1 MKKLLKERQ
10 QPSPHTPGGTSSTSS
25 TNSHHHQ
32 QQQQNHQH
40 SFGVSTPVTSPFDS
54 SFLVTSP
61 VPSTPGVIS
70 LASASSSSN
79 PHNNNSSSNTASVYS
94 SIVNAH
100 MKMEPSTPTSAL
112 SGLSHHSNSH
122 LNYYSSAASMMHQQQ
137 QQHSMPSFSNNGSSQ
152 KPNNLYPSSLSNG
165 ISHLPPMQS
174 NNGQLDKQSQQPAI
188 YPSTSQHTLSDMPLP
203 SFSIPSTVITPS
215 SSHSS
220 SADQLHKKFSAP
232 NLTGSS
238 IANVFQQP
246 LVEPNNSASSNTQS
260 TSKSP
265 LPSSSAGSALVAST
279 DSPIVEYMDD
289 DDGWIVQ
296 WFNEDKRKKWK
307 VKVPQFKYCKKR
319 KEHFDKSFPDTWY
332 KAPYKYHMH
341 LEVAN
346 ILREENVL
354 AQIDLNYEDGQ
365 KVLSQQKTKESKK
378 GKKKKKQDDKESGE
392 EDKKSD
398 EPVITN
404 NESYFNYQSANKS
417 TVTIGPFMYNICS
430 YKQEGK
436 KFRMVVYLYTINNT
450 TPYHPF
456 QTQPVDM
463 SNNAVLC
470 CCLISPSFT
479 IRAKK
484 PIVKPGIKSKR
495 KRGAEDDDSKSG
507 DEEVDYPPSPTTNNH
522 KKMKE
527 PTNLDSSIPVN
538 FHPRPHEN
546 SLTQNATQ
554 AIDELL
560 ESLYQNNT
568 AFDPSLVGASSS
580 AASSSSSAASSSRQ
594 EINPE
599 EKIKNITETFQSMAD
614 SERKKLLNNIIE
626 SCYPHEKEYLYR
638 KYFENGYSDFG
649 DSSYYQNHAQPS
661 HMQTMLQQY
670 QMIQQQQQDL
680 FAYFAALNNNSA
692 TLAGS
697 SGVQLLQS
705 SASSS
710 GVSSM
715 DSSSQPQFQA
725 VQVQPVIITNAGAAV
740 VHNNSAVP
748 HKATAA
754 VVVNPSSLSFAS
766 NHQPSDVD
774 QFFTELFD

>member
-10 QPSPHTPGGTSSTSS
+10 QTSPHTPGGTSSTSS
-25 TNSHHHQ
+25 TNSSSVITASTISNHPHHH
-32 QQQQNHQH
+32 H
-40 SFGVSTPVTSPFDS
+40 SFGVSTPSVVSSPLDS
-54 SFLVTSP
+54 SFFVTSP
-61 VPSTPGVIS
+61 VPTTPGVIS
-70 LASASSSSN
+70 LISASSS
-79 PHNNNSSSNTASVYS
+79 PAVATNSSNHHSTSNNTASVYN
-94 SIVNAH
+94 SIVNAQ
-100 MKMEPSTPTSAL
+100 MKMEPNTPTSAL
-112 SGLSHHSNSH
+112 SGMSH
-122 LNYYSSAASMMHQQQ
+122 LNYYPTAASMM
-137 QQHSMPSFSNNGSSQ
+137 QQHSLPSMSFGSNNGSSQ
-152 KPNNLYPSSLSNG
+152 KQSNHYPSTSSLSF
-165 ISHLPPMQS
+165 SHLPPIQS
-174 NNGQLDKQSQQPAI
+174 NSQLDKQQPSI
-188 YPSTSQHTLSDMPLP
+188 YPSNSQHSLSDMPLP
-203 SFSIPSTVITPS
+203 SFSIPSTVITPTTS
-215 SSHSS
+215 QLSS

-246 LVEPNNSASSNTQS
+246 LTEPNNSASSNTQ

-265 LPSSSAGSALVAST
+265 LPHSSTSSTIASA
-279 DSPIVEYMDD
+279 DSPVVEYMDD

-346 ILREENVL
+346 ILREENVM

-392 EDKKSD
+392 EEKKSE

-404 NESYFNYQSANKS
+404 NESYFNYQSTSKS

-463 SNNAVLC
+463 NNNAVLC

-507 DEEVDYPPSPTTNNH
+507 DEEMDYPPSPTTNNH

-527 PTNLDSSIPVN
+527 PTNDSSIPVN

-560 ESLYQNNT
+560 ESLYRNN
-568 AFDPSLVGASSS
+568 AVFDPSLVGTASSS
-580 AASSSSSAASSSRQ
+580 AASSSSASASSSRQ

-599 EKIKNITETFQSMAD
+599 EKIKNITETFQNMAD

-649 DSSYYQNHAQPS
+649 DSSYYQNQTQPA

-680 FAYFAALNNNSA
+680 FAYFAALNNNPA
-692 TLAGS
+692 MAGS
-697 SGVQLLQS
+697 SNMQLVQP
-705 SASSS
+705 SASSTV
-710 GVSSM
+710 VSVG
-715 DSSSQPQFQA
+715 SSQPQFQA
-725 VQVQPVIITNAGAAV
+725 VQVQPVIITNAAAV
-740 VHNNSAVP
+740 ANNSTTMP
-748 HKATAA
+748 HKATA
-754 VVVNPSSLSFAS
+754 VIVNPSSLSFAS